1 MLYRIQTLYL
11 FISILIY
18 SISLYY
24 FRFIFLTS
32 NFFSL
37 KKTIFIFLII
47 GFILSLLSLL
57 FFKKKKLQIF
67 MNKTN
72 ILAISTNLILFLYQ
86 FNQSILK
93 EISLF
98 FVSLC
103 FCSMCV
109 LYMANKA
116 IKKDIELIDS
126 MSRIR

>member
-18 SISLYY
+18 SVFLYY
-24 FRFIFLTS
+24 FCSIF
-32 NFFSL
+32 FKE
-37 KKTIFIFLII
+37 KKMIFVFLII
-47 GFILSLLSLL
+47 CFILSVSSLL

-67 MNKTN
+67 MNKIN
-72 ILAISTNLILFLYQ
+72 MLANSVYLILFFYQ
-86 FNQSILK
+86 SNILLK
-93 EISLF
+93 REMSLF
-98 FVSLC
+98 FVLLC
-103 FCSMCV
+103 FCSIWI